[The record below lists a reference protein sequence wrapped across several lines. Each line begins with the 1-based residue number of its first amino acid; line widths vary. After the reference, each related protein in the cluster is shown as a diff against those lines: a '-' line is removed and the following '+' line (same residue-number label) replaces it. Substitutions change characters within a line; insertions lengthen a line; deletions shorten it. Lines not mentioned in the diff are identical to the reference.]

1 MIRLTISPAAYAVI
15 AATLPA
21 SALEQSRAPN
31 GEFYVW
37 LEPQYVHQ
45 LRATGKLG
53 ESFSEVIVRLAA
65 AAQALAELE
74 GEEQTAVSAFVGAQG
89 EVVAASHS
97 VMLSEADA
105 IALRIEALE
114 GEALELRVRL
124 AGGSMSPIATMNLK
138 LSEPLTRVLRGT
150 DALDRDNMFA
160 RNGALWN
167 GIKSASAQ
175 WQGYV
180 PALVANPDAELNFAP
195 AAEEAQRAA

>member
-1 MIRLTISPAAYAVI
+1 MCAG
-15 AATLPA
+15 A
-21 SALEQSRAPN
+21 SSK
-31 GEFYVW
+31 
-37 LEPQYVHQ
+37 
-45 LRATGKLG
+45 ATGKLG

-138 LSEPLTRVLRGT
+138 LSEPLTRVLRGNGR
-150 DALDRDNMFA
+150 ARPGQYVRAEWRAVERDQVRVRAMA
-160 RNGALWN
+160 GLRPGA
-167 GIKSASAQ
+167 GRE
-175 WQGYV
+175 
-180 PALVANPDAELNFAP
+180 P
-195 AAEEAQRAA
+195 